1 MAKQIENQKQNLVL
15 GRLVDKLNYLFVN
28 PLVQTIY
35 QNIRRKSRQ

>member
-1 MAKQIENQKQNLVL
+1 MAKQVENKKENLVL
-15 GRLVDKLNYLFVN
+15 GRVADRLNYLFVN